1 MENNDLAINFLK
13 SGIEYHTNLIKE
25 IENRIR
31 IAKEGPA
38 GGMMNMDV
46 IQNAIKDMNNEIGF
60 HNRQIE
66 DINKKIQELEGNV
79 KTDGGR
85 RISRRR
91 KRRKNSKRSKKSR
104 KNCRKSH
111 RCR

>member
-25 IENRIR
+25 IENRKS

-46 IQNAIKDMNNEIGF
+46 IKNAINDMNNEINF
-60 HNRQIE
+60 HQEQIKE
-66 DINKKIQELEGNV
+66 ISKDIEKLQSNV